1 MLGIPD
7 LRYPQNESRSGSGT
21 KENELINRFST
32 STFEEMVLVLLDGAH
47 LSEKIMNKTL
57 IYYRTQDVRSEK
69 MVSMLI
75 TRYQE
80 HFNNPLFE
88 NVLDL
93 GCGSG
98 GAAGSLSKRFRKIFS
113 IDEDMVQ
120 LILAK
125 KYFEEKHIDNVV
137 LICAR
142 AQALP
147 FSNASFDYVQAINLI
162 EHLEDAIH
170 QVIQEIYR
178 TLKIG
183 SGFAADSRNRFDIFM
198 PEPHSGIRFLG
209 FLPRKLIPNFVRR
222 TTGNHYLSTRLLSYR
237 ELASV
242 ARKTFTHFKIVL
254 PILEAYGQSE
264 RYDKVLKTLEKFDLL
279 KILVLRCISTHI
291 LVARKQNLV

>member
-1 MLGIPD
+1 
-7 LRYPQNESRSGSGT
+7 
-21 KENELINRFST
+21 
-32 STFEEMVLVLLDGAH
+32 
-47 LSEKIMNKTL
+47 
-57 IYYRTQDVRSEK
+57 
-69 MVSMLI
+69 MLI

-98 GAAGSLSKRFRKIFS
+98 GAAGSLSKNSESIFS

-183 SGFAADSRNRFDIFM
+183 SGFAAEFS
-198 PEPHSGIRFLG
+198 
-209 FLPRKLIPNFVRR
+209 
-222 TTGNHYLSTRLLSYR
+222 
-237 ELASV
+237 
-242 ARKTFTHFKIVL
+242 
-254 PILEAYGQSE
+254 QS
-264 RYDKVLKTLEKFDLL
+264 L
-279 KILVLRCISTHI
+279 
-291 LVARKQNLV
+291 